1 MIHLGRDMTKR
12 LPVSLFDMADVLMVY
27 SPALISTKAGW
38 CDFSISEN
46 IQPFCRLLQKRFLC
60 NHDNLFKSKKEMR
73 REQDGE
79 LTRKM
84 KNSNGERVSWNDQ
97 EPFHARCNESQ
108 RFVSIYSPSLFILYP
123 LICTLMLMLHIP
135 EYIFRR
141 KEKKWTKHYRKI
153 ALWLPSFQR
162 KYHFTHICI
171 DIVLK
176 ACTSVPEL

>member
-1 MIHLGRDMTKR
+1 
-12 LPVSLFDMADVLMVY
+12 MVY

-108 RFVSIYSPSLFILYP
+108 GFVSIYSPSLFILYP
-123 LICTLMLMLHIP
+123 LICNSHVDAT
-135 EYIFRR
+135 Y
-141 KEKKWTKHYRKI
+141 
-153 ALWLPSFQR
+153 S
-162 KYHFTHICI
+162 
-171 DIVLK
+171 
-176 ACTSVPEL
+176 

>member
-38 CDFSISEN
+38 CDFFPSVKTFSL
-46 IQPFCRLLQKRFLC
+46 FAGCCRKDF
-60 NHDNLFKSKKEMR
+60 FVTMTTYSKVKKEMR

-97 EPFHARCNESQ
+97 ESFHARCNESQ

-141 KEKKWTKHYRKI
+141 KEKNEQSITGR
-153 ALWLPSFQR
+153 
-162 KYHFTHICI
+162 
-171 DIVLK
+171 
-176 ACTSVPEL
+176 

>member
-38 CDFSISEN
+38 CDFFSISEN

-97 EPFHARCNESQ
+97 ESFHARCNESQ

-141 KEKKWTKHYRKI
+141 KEKNEQSITGR
-153 ALWLPSFQR
+153 
-162 KYHFTHICI
+162 
-171 DIVLK
+171 
-176 ACTSVPEL
+176 

>member
-12 LPVSLFDMADVLMVY
+12 PPVSLFDMEDVLMVY

-46 IQPFCRLLQKRFLC
+46 IRPFCRLLQKRFLC

-84 KNSNGERVSWNDQ
+84 KNSNGERELAGMIKNHFMLGVMKVRDLS
-97 EPFHARCNESQ
+97 A
-108 RFVSIYSPSLFILYP
+108 FIHHLSSS
-123 LICTLMLMLHIP
+123 
-135 EYIFRR
+135 YILLS
-141 KEKKWTKHYRKI
+141 
-153 ALWLPSFQR
+153 ALS
-162 KYHFTHICI
+162 C
-171 DIVLK
+171 
-176 ACTSVPEL
+176 